1 MYDSARMFTVVIAEK
16 EGAERRVTFT
26 EAEVTIGRVPGNDVV
41 LPKGNVSKRH
51 SRIVLKDNRFIV
63 VDLKSTNGTFV
74 NGRKITSPLVVKEG
88 DKIYVGD
95 YVLTLEGAP
104 ALDALKPP
112 SLMMGMS
119 TLADGALRAQPHG
132 PSLDSV
138 DRIQDDDDLPA
149 VLRGGNT
156 VAESSIPSM
165 GAEPSAEQPESEID
179 EEHLLPAESELE
191 VFEDRTSGEQPR
203 EPTSDVH
210 AAKIFPPPIEARL
223 RDPRAAVV
231 GAVAAV
237 VDESLAPEHV
247 LGPLEAVLADPEV
260 FHIVVERFDRIRA
273 DRGHGLTLE
282 KARFESPQA
291 LLLVAEEIQ
300 TLAGIPLGTA
310 SFDVSLPNGLQV
322 VGLMLAAA
330 SNGAV
335 LSVRRRPTRIETL
348 IDLAQQQVVSAELA
362 NKLEE
367 ALLHKRHVWL
377 LSPSGLDAASF
388 FASVLAACPENERL
402 ALFERAPEVAVGERS
417 TLCIKLGSVPVS
429 ELLERVRSFRP
440 DRLAVYGL
448 REDELATVLESF
460 AHRADGNITAFE
472 ARSAKDALAAFARA
486 VGSDITMRAASLLV
500 ELRRGGDGRIRVN
513 AAYDIELDAAGELA
527 LKST

>member
-1 MYDSARMFTVVIAEK
+1 MFTVVIAEK

-26 EAEVTIGRVPGNDVV
+26 EAEVTVGRVPGNDVV

-112 SLMMGMS
+112 SLLGMG
-119 TLADGALRAQPHG
+119 TLGDGQMRAPGVTISDGSEQ
-132 PSLDSV
+132 SEEL
-138 DRIQDDDDLPA
+138 DDDDLPA
-149 VLRGGNT
+149 VLRGGGT
-156 VAESSIPSM
+156 LSQSSIP
-165 GAEPSAEQPESEID
+165 GRAARTVNDEAEDMHGELAAHVED
-179 EEHLLPAESELE
+179 EHLLPAESDLE
-191 VFEDRTSGEQPR
+191 AFEDRSSGEQARGPG
-203 EPTSDVH
+203 SDVH
-210 AAKIFPPPIEARL
+210 AAKVFPPPFEGRARAPL
-223 RDPRAAVV
+223 VV
-231 GAVAAV
+231 LPEPLAH
-237 VDESLAPEHV
+237 ESL
-247 LGPLEAVLADPEV
+247 LGPLEGVLADPQV

-273 DRGHGLTLE
+273 DRGTGLTLE
-282 KARFESPQA
+282 NGVSFASPHA
-291 LLLVAEEIQ
+291 LVAMAEEVQ

-330 SNGAV
+330 TNGTL
-335 LSVRRRPTRIETL
+335 LSVRRRPTHVDTL
-348 IDLAQQQVVSAELA
+348 VDLAQLQVVSAEIA

-377 LSPSGLDAASF
+377 IGPSGLDVSGF
-388 FASVLAACPENERL
+388 FGSVLAACPENERL

-417 TLCIKLGSVPVS
+417 TLCIKLGTVPAA
-429 ELLERVRSFRP
+429 ELFERVRSFRP

-448 REDELATVLESF
+448 REDELAPVLESF
-460 AHRADGNITAFE
+460 SHRADGNITSFE

-486 VGSDITMRAASLLV
+486 VGADVTMRAASLLV
-500 ELRRGGDGRIRVN
+500 ELRRGGDGRTRVN
-513 AAYDIELDAAGELA
+513 AAYDIELDGSGDLA
-527 LKST
+527 LKQT